1 MYVVQRLIHVDVL
14 LSRCAHHS
22 AKKLRDI
29 GIVYRTT
36 ERHHGFRSRT
46 VPAGGKRFFEENDLD
61 ALVICNA
68 GRLTIRHVQTA
79 NLYGRC
85 PFAESM
91 NNLSLQETVSK
102 TFLNDPQTFI
112 QICCGNL
119 MCGTVLHLN
128 DKDWIHLPI
137 VLLIAILIPV
147 IPFAFPFIR
156 SSLQYGHIVASMLRV
171 CNDDPILQQAGSAD
185 FICCGFHIVCG
196 RLNALCQPVEALRCG
211 RHADD
216 HRHGRQT
223 IRVRAFQEL
232 LHDGGVFGQ
241 VSCPLRTAMGF
252 VNDEVQPVGFLSNG
266 IRQRLPNCILPPV
279 RMLCQIAGFGE
290 LLCVQ
295 EIDVPIL
302 QHFHI
307 KGIVADHD
315 TLV

>member
-1 MYVVQRLIHVDVL
+1 MYVVQRFIHVDVL
-14 LSRCAHHS
+14 LGRCTHHS
-22 AKKLRDI
+22 AEKLRNI
-29 GIVYRTT
+29 RIIHRTA
-36 ERHHGFRSRT
+36 EGHHGLCSGA
-46 VPAGGKRFFEENDLD
+46 VPASGKCFFEENNFDP
-61 ALVICNA
+61 LVISDATRFTVRNIQSADLQCGSTFTECMDDLSFEESVTKA
-68 GRLTIRHVQTA
+68 FFDDPKAFVQI
-79 NLYGRC
+79 
-85 PFAESM
+85 S
-91 NNLSLQETVSK
+91 
-102 TFLNDPQTFI
+102 
-112 QICCGNL
+112 CGDL
-119 MCGTVLHLN
+119 VPAAVLHLH
-128 DKDWIHLPI
+128 DKDRINLSI
-137 VLLIAILIPV
+137 MLLIAILVPV
-147 IPFAFPFIR
+147 IALVLPFVCGR
-156 SSLQYGHIVASMLRV
+156 LQHRHIISGVLRV

-185 FICCGFHIVCG
+185 FICCRFHIVCG

-211 RHADD
+211 RHTDD

-279 RMLCQIAGFGE
+279 RMLCQIAGLGE